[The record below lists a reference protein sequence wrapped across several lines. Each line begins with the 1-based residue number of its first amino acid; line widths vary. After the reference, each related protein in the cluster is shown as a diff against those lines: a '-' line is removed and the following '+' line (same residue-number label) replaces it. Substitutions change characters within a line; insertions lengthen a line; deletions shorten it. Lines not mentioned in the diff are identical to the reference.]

1 MTLCC
6 LGDEGAGMCRRAFG
20 DFGVGGGWC
29 VDVPFGLSYKTSG
42 GEESAGTQV
51 GPETTAKC

>member
-1 MTLCC
+1 MKV
-6 LGDEGAGMCRRAFG
+6 LGCARGHLGILGSA
-20 DFGVGGGWC
+20 VILGGWC
-29 VDVPFGLSYKTSG
+29 VDVPSGLSYKTSG